1 MSLYRVAPNQQKCIL
16 CGCGGQEASI
26 IAEVISPV
34 GLLSGSETTYFFF
47 SLYSHTVGRKRTF
60 IHPVHKESV

>member
-47 SLYSHTVGRKRTF
+47 LPVFSHGGKEKDLYS
-60 IHPVHKESV
+60 SCS

>member
-1 MSLYRVAPNQQKCIL
+1 MSLYRVTPNQQKCIL

-26 IAEVISPV
+26 NAEIISSV

-47 SLYSHTVGRKRTF
+47 SLYSHVMGK
-60 IHPVHKESV
+60 KDLYSSCS